1 LRNIWLKQSQWLC
14 AHGHNAKKW
23 NRNVQGSDGGNR
35 QEIEREAARLL
46 VRLQSE
52 PDSEEQSRIW
62 AWIEADPAHAVAFA
76 RAEAAWDQAERLKAS
91 TYTIDL
97 DSEASAANLNDISFV
112 PASRWSKAQR
122 SFMIGGAVAASLLL
136 VGAGVNAKMSGDA
149 SGLAAT
155 SGSRCNGA
163 KK

>member
-1 LRNIWLKQSQWLC
+1 M
-14 AHGHNAKKW
+14 
-23 NRNVQGSDGGNR
+23 QGSDGGNR
-35 QEIEREAARLL
+35 QEIEREAARFL

-52 PDSEEQSRIW
+52 PDAEEQSRIW

-76 RAEAAWDQAERLKAS
+76 RAEAAWEQTERLKSS
-91 TYTIDL
+91 THPIDL
-97 DSEASAANLNDISFV
+97 QAEATAENLYEESIV

-136 VGAGVNAKMSGDA
+136 VGAGVNAKMSGDG
-149 SGLAAT
+149 SGLAT
-155 SGSRCNGA
+155 TNGSRCNGA